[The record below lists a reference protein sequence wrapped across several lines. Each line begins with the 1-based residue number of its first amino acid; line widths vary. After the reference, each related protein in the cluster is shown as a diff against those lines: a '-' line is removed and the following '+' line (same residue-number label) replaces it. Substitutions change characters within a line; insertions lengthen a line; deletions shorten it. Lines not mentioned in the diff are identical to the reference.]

1 MLTLKTVS
9 MRNFLSCG
17 NVVQT
22 VDLNKTGL
30 SLVLGEN
37 LDLGGNGSRNG
48 VGKSTLLA
56 AISYALYGQALS
68 NIRVNNLVNHV
79 NGKNMEVS
87 IDFEIGPHN
96 YRIERGRKPNFFRY
110 IVDDKNISATATDE
124 AQGENKETQ
133 ADIEKLLGQSHTM
146 FKQVVALNTY
156 SEPFLSMGSS
166 KQREIIEELLGITQL
181 SQKAE
186 NLRNLMKVTRAE
198 IDQEEFQIG
207 TVKRSNEKIAITI
220 TDLEGKSRIW
230 ETKHCTEIDTLK
242 SAVATLDQL
251 DIDCEIAAHAQKAD
265 YQLVANEVTQLN
277 KDLRLK
283 VRHRDQLQTQLNI
296 LISQYSIAGGKQCP
310 MCEQGIKGHKHD
322 SIILDLESK
331 ILTLDQ
337 QVSREQEEI
346 SAIEQQI
353 SNVGAV
359 HAIMVSPVTFYSTPR
374 EATDHKNTID
384 RLLRDLDRE
393 QSAENPYVAQL
404 VSLNGTLHEVDYQ
417 NLNQLT
423 KDREHQEFL
432 YKLLTSKESFIRKK
446 IIDQNL
452 AYLNVRLANYL
463 TKLGLPHDVKFEND
477 LSVTISIIGNEL
489 DWDSLSRG
497 ERTRL
502 ILGLSWSFRDIWENA
517 NKPINLL
524 FIDEV
529 LDQGLDQIGVEN
541 AVETLK
547 QMSRDRGKS
556 IFLIS
561 HRDDLAA
568 RCQHQL
574 SVIKESNFTRF
585 FWEES

>member
-1 MLTLKTVS
+1 